1 LILVNPGSSKYLNV
15 RNGET
20 CEENALCEHIFKK
33 PSQTKYLAGW
43 ERSRD
48 RLSGSLFWQIAMSD
62 FGLQRAFAPRTL
74 ALVGGSPRP
83 SSLGTK
89 VLRNLRDGGF
99 VGEIAVVNPRHRSIG
114 GLTTSPNLSSLPF
127 VPDLIVITAPAPAIP
142 DIIDEAGKLGVA
154 GAVII
159 SSGLG
164 HGAGSIA
171 EAVARIARSHKLRII
186 GPNCLGVM
194 FPQAGLNASFA
205 AHRPG
210 NGPLALIS
218 QSGALAA
225 AMIEWGVERKIGFS
239 GIVSIGDQLDVD
251 MADLLDYFAL
261 DDKTCAILMYVE
273 AVTDARKFMSAARA
287 AARLKP
293 VVVVKSG
300 RMAQGAKAAAT
311 HTGALAGSDAVYD
324 AAFRRAGLLRVFD
337 LRELFDCAELL
348 GQSRGPKGKQLMILT
363 NGGGLGILAVD
374 RLVELGG
381 TLAPLSREV
390 KARLDAVM
398 PPTWSQANPVD
409 IGGDADIA
417 RYLAALDVLLADPE
431 NDSVLIMNVE
441 TAVEPAADIARAVGQ
456 RIKDYR
462 AKAGASSKFVLVAWV
477 GTDELAAPIFDQ
489 AAIPHFPTEADAVQA
504 FMHMARHREAMDDLM
519 AIPPSISASFTPHP
533 EHARKMIENALA
545 ENRSWLDPIEIAS
558 LFKDYSIPMVPTLA
572 ARSPDDAVEKA
583 APFLEKGLAVAV
595 KILSLDITH
604 KSDVGGVALN
614 LATNQ
619 EVRDA
624 AREVVTKA
632 KRARPEARI
641 DGVMVQP
648 MITRPGA
655 RELLL
660 GLADDPTFGP
670 VVVFGRGGTA
680 VEIIKDKALALPP
693 LDMNL
698 ARDQV
703 GRTRVSRLLKAYRDV
718 AAVPEDA
725 VPLTL
730 VKLAQMA
737 ADLPEISELDINPL
751 LADETGVLALD
762 ARVAIKPVTGRLFA
776 GRTRFA
782 VRPYPAEWEREL
794 VLSGGWKVAARPV
807 RPEDEPD
814 IAAFLKHV
822 SIEDLRLRF
831 FHALKDFPHAF
842 VARFT
847 QLDYARAMAFVAT
860 DVQRGEVVGV
870 VQIHSDSRYETGEY
884 AILLRSDLKGK
895 GLGWALMKLLIEY
908 AKAEG
913 LSKVS
918 GQVLHDNTTMLTM
931 CRELGFEIKSDPA
944 DAQVELV
951 SLDLDAT
958 AVAIP

>member
-1 LILVNPGSSKYLNV
+1 
-15 RNGET
+15 
-20 CEENALCEHIFKK
+20 
-33 PSQTKYLAGW
+33 
-43 ERSRD
+43 
-48 RLSGSLFWQIAMSD
+48 MSD
-62 FGLQRAFAPRTL
+62 FGLQKVFAPRSL

-83 SSLGTK
+83 SSLGAK
-89 VLRNLRDGGF
+89 VLRNLCDGGF
-99 VGEIAVVNPRHRSIG
+99 TGEIGVVNPRHKLIG
-114 GLTTSPNLSSLPF
+114 GKTTSSDLSSLPF

-142 DIIDEAGKLGVA
+142 DIIKEAGKLGVA

-164 HGAGSIA
+164 HGAGSVA
-171 EAVARIARSHKLRII
+171 EIVAQTARASKIRIV
-186 GPNCLGVM
+186 GPNCLGVI

-205 AHRPG
+205 AHRP
-210 NGPLALIS
+210 NSGPLALIS
-218 QSGALAA
+218 QSGAIAA
-225 AMIEWGVERKIGFS
+225 AMIEWGAERRIGFS
-239 GIVSIGDQLDVD
+239 GIVSIGDQMDVD

-261 DDKTCAILMYVE
+261 DDRTRAILMYVE

-348 GQSRGPKGKQLMILT
+348 GQSRGPAGKQLTILT

-381 TLAPLSREV
+381 TPAPLSADV
-390 KARLDAVM
+390 KTGLDAAL
-398 PPTWSQANPVD
+398 PPSWSQANPVD

-417 RYLAALDVLLADPE
+417 RYLATLDVLLDDPTS
-431 NDSVLIMNVE
+431 DALLIMNVE
-441 TAVEPAADIARAVGQ
+441 TAVEPAADIAKAVGQ
-456 RIKDYR
+456 RIRDYR
-462 AKAGASSKFVLVAWV
+462 AKAGALSKFILAAWV
-477 GTDELAAPIFDQ
+477 GNDDLVAPIFDQ
-489 AAIPHFPTEADAVQA
+489 AAIAHFPTEDDAVRA
-504 FMHMARHREAMDDLM
+504 FMHLARHREAMVDLM
-519 AIPPSISASFTPHP
+519 AIPPSTSRIFTPHA
-533 EHARKMIENALA
+533 EAARKIVANALA
-545 ENRSWLDPIEIAS
+545 ENRSWLDPVEIAA

-572 ARSPDDAVEKA
+572 ARDADDAVEKA

-595 KILSLDITH
+595 KILSRDITH

-614 LATNQ
+614 LAKKQ
-619 EVRDA
+619 EVRDTTVEIMA
-624 AREVVTKA
+624 KAR
-632 KRARPEARI
+632 RLRPEARI
-641 DGVMVQP
+641 DGVMIQP
-648 MITRPGA
+648 MITRRGA

-680 VEIIKDKALALPP
+680 VEIINDKALALPP

-698 ARDQV
+698 ARDQI
-703 GRTRVSRLLKAYRDV
+703 GRTRVARLFKAYRDV
-718 AAVPEDA
+718 PAVAEDA

-762 ARVAIKPVTGRLFA
+762 ARVSIKPTAGRLFA

-782 VRPYPAEWEREL
+782 VRPYPSEWEREL
-794 VLSGGWKVAARPV
+794 LLAGGWKVAARPV

-814 IAAFLKHV
+814 IASFLKRV
-822 SIEDLRLRF
+822 SREDLRLRF
-831 FHALKDFPHAF
+831 FYAVKDFPHTF

-847 QLDYARAMAFVAT
+847 QLDYARAMAFIAT
-860 DVQRGEVVGV
+860 DERTAEVVGV
-870 VQIHSDSRYETGEY
+870 VQLHSDSRYETAEY

-895 GLGWALMKLLIEY
+895 GLGWALMQLLIEY
-908 AKAEG
+908 ARAEG
-913 LSKVS
+913 LAKLS
-918 GQVLHDNTTMLTM
+918 GQVLRNNTTMLTM
-931 CRELGFEIKSDPA
+931 CRELGFEIESDPVDA
-944 DAQVELV
+944 DIAVV
-951 SLDLDAT
+951 SLDLTRNA
-958 AVAIP
+958 AIVVA